1 MEDQIED
8 QNEGSQTSIEK
19 YLPEPKSRRK
29 GTALCLS
36 GGGYRAAL
44 FHLGALRRLHELGVL
59 QNVDTFCSVSGGSI
73 IAAHLASRLI
83 TLNKSFKDMSFETD
97 IAEPFR
103 AFASHDIRTGP
114 VLKRFLLPWN
124 WPRRSTQV
132 KALEKNYIKRLTT
145 LSLGRL
151 PERPRFVF
159 CATDLACG
167 VNWEFSRGRI
177 GDYQLGYQTPPPDW
191 PVAKA
196 VAASSCF
203 PPVFDPMSLKY
214 TPNPNSHHAM
224 TDETL
229 RRKLIS
235 SLRLSDGGV
244 YDNLG
249 LEPAWKNHAFVLASD
264 GGAPFRIEPT
274 TSIIKQ
280 WKRYFGIAGNQCE
293 GLRKRWLI
301 ANFKEHILDGTY
313 WGIGSAVE
321 RYDPSIDS
329 PYSKELASQ
338 VISNIRTDMDGF
350 SKAEIEILENHGY
363 LLADAAVR
371 THCPALITHESP
383 RILPHPEWVDES
395 AVRAALKCSHKR
407 IRWFC

>member
-1 MEDQIED
+1 MEEK
-8 QNEGSQTSIEK
+8 ETSSKASIDK

-44 FHLGALRRLHELGVL
+44 FHLGALRRLHEFGILHR
-59 QNVDTFCSVSGGSI
+59 VDTICSVSGGSI
-73 IAAHLASRLI
+73 IAAHLAGQLI
-83 TLNKSFKDMSFETD
+83 ALNKTFKDMSFETD

-103 AFASHDIRTGP
+103 EFTSHDIRTGP

-124 WPRRSTQV
+124 WLRRSTQV
-132 KALEKNYIKRLTT
+132 KALEKNYAKRLTT

-151 PERPRFVF
+151 PEQPRFVF
-159 CATDLACG
+159 CATDLGCG
-167 VNWEFSRGRI
+167 VNWEFSRARI
-177 GDYQLGYQTPPPDW
+177 GDYQLGYQSPPPDW
-191 PVAKA
+191 PVARA

-203 PPVFDPMSLKY
+203 PPVFDPMSLSY
-214 TPNPNSHHAM
+214 SPSPSSSHAM
-224 TDETL
+224 TDEIM

-249 LEPAWKNHAFVLASD
+249 LEPAWKSHAFVLASD
-264 GGAPFRIEPT
+264 GGAPFRVAPA
-274 TSIIKQ
+274 TSIIMQ

-301 ANFKEHILDGTY
+301 SGFEEEALDGTY

-321 RYDPSIDS
+321 RYDPELNS

-338 VISNIRTDMDGF
+338 VISNVRTDMDGF

-371 THCPALITHESP
+371 THCPAMITHESP
-383 RILPHPEWVDES
+383 RIIPHPEWVEET
-395 AVRAALKCSHKR
+395 AVRAALKNSHKR